1 MHIFFHIPKAAGT
14 NFSRKLVQA
23 TGATNPLTVVRP
35 LELAFLPDS
44 VLNKKDFVGGHFGWA
59 VLERIAAQKKT
70 YTILRDP
77 VARIVSQYKYMVKLT
92 QEGRL
97 KKGAM
102 IRFVKRENRCI
113 ATKEELKDILRDE
126 ENPYIEGA
134 FRNSATWTFVSNSD
148 PISRW
153 EADDSALLT
162 IAKNNLARVD
172 FVGIAEEMDA
182 TFDLLSYRL
191 GTQIANDS
199 RDNNTD
205 DISFDVDDELIAL
218 IEENNR
224 LDLELYRWGKKLFH
238 DRCKEVLGKKK
249 IALTPNNFSGPC
261 WRNGVRTDGA
271 SNAFYFLAP
280 STSEICV
287 GPGDLVEFAATGN
300 AHVVRVDSSE
310 QNGLVSV
317 FVTVDKRIDPAG
329 DGFPNKV
336 LVESKTERRL

>member
-97 KKGAM
+97 RKGAM

-113 ATKEELKDILRDE
+113 ATKEGLKDILRDE
-126 ENPYIEGA
+126 EIPYIEGA
-134 FRNSATWTFVSNSD
+134 FRNSATWTFVSDSN

-153 EADDSALLT
+153 EADDCTLLA

-172 FVGIAEEMDA
+172 FVGIVEEMDA
-182 TFDLLSYRL
+182 TFDLLSYQL
-191 GTQIANDS
+191 GTQITNDS
-199 RDNNTD
+199 RDNTTD
-205 DISFDVDDELIAL
+205 DIDFEVDDELIAL
-218 IEENNR
+218 IEENNQ
-224 LDLELYRWGKKLFH
+224 LDLELYRWGKKLFQ
-238 DRCKEVLGKKK
+238 DRCKEMLGKKML
-249 IALTPNNFSGPC
+249 ALTPNNFTGAC

-271 SNAFYFLAP
+271 SNAFYFLA
-280 STSEICV
+280 SSVSELGV
-287 GPGDLVEFAATGN
+287 APGDLVEFATTGS
-300 AHVVRVDSSE
+300 ARVMRVDSSE

-317 FVTVDKRIDPAG
+317 FVTVDQPIDPVG

-336 LVESKTERRL
+336 LVESTADRRP